1 VKVVRIFVAL
11 VTNIRYVGVEGHI
24 EVEFDLLRQLEIAE
38 FRRTVFQNHKGLR
51 AAGRSKSGHGV
62 YVYQQSVILAD
73 DDVAHQRRLR
83 NASVRFVLCDTL
95 V

>member
-1 VKVVRIFVAL
+1 M
-11 VTNIRYVGVEGHI
+11 IRGVEGHI
-24 EVEFDLLRQLEIAE
+24 EVEFDLLRQLEIADLQGPSSGIT
-38 FRRTVFQNHKGLR
+38 RRLR

-62 YVYQQSVILAD
+62 YVYDSGVILAD
-73 DDVAHQRRLR
+73 DDVAHQRRLG